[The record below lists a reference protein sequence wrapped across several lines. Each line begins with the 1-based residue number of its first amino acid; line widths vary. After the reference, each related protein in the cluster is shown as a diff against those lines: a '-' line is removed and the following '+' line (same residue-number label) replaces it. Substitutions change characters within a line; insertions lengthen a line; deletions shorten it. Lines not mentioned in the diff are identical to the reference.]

1 MKKILI
7 FVLAA
12 VLSLA
17 MLFSVT
23 ACGDSEVVDPVTVT
37 ISQETASVEVGST
50 VTLTAT
56 ASDESAITWS
66 SNDTDVATVS
76 GGVVTGVS
84 AGTATITATS
94 GDAKATCAITVVEAG
109 GGEPTE
115 EVTITLSQTEVTLE
129 INKTVTL
136 TATTSDS
143 STVKWSTSD
152 RTVANVNATTGLVK
166 GLKAGT
172 ATITATS
179 GDATAT
185 CTVTVVEAGGGDPT
199 GEPLQAPTIAIEG
212 NELTITDTN
221 TEGVSSYTV
230 NIIDKSAL
238 NSGVTAGT
246 VVRTLT
252 AKDKTL
258 TINDIGL
265 AAGEYDVQAKAVGGS
280 GYADSE
286 LSESVAFTVTA
297 TTSYEVPLTDENTS
311 VKMVGQW
318 QYWSEIANDAAL
330 TDTVTDCAYD
340 NGSVSFAMDQTNAV
354 NWYATQ
360 FFYDVFGIENKQN
373 YTVTMK
379 ITVTDLT
386 LFDGAEAGKIT
397 VNGTEFTLVEGEN
410 DIEVTRA
417 YNTNKA
423 AVSVQMGVNGDTP
436 LTVKS
441 GAFVISDIT
450 IA

>member
-37 ISQETASVEVGST
+37 ISQETASIEVGST

-66 SNDTDVATVS
+66 SSDTDVATVS

-94 GDAKATCAITVVEAG
+94 GDAKATCTVTVTKTEDPTEEVAITISQETASVEVGSTITLTATTSDGSEVSWRSNKAGIATVENGVVTGVSAGTATIMATSGDAKATCAITVVEAG
-109 GGEPTE
+109 G
-115 EVTITLSQTEVTLE
+115 V
-129 INKTVTL
+129 
-136 TATTSDS
+136 
-143 STVKWSTSD
+143 
-152 RTVANVNATTGLVK
+152 
-166 GLKAGT
+166 
-172 ATITATS
+172 
-179 GDATAT
+179 
-185 CTVTVVEAGGGDPT
+185 DPT

-212 NELTITDTN
+212 KELTITDTN

-340 NGSVSFAMDQTNAV
+340 NGSVSFTMDQTNAV

-386 LFDGAEAGKIT
+386 IFDGAEAGKIT

-423 AVSVQMGVNGDTP
+423 AVSVQMGINGDTP

>member
-37 ISQETASVEVGST
+37 ISQETASVEVGSS

-66 SNDTDVATVS
+66 SSDTDVATVS

-84 AGTATITATS
+84 
-94 GDAKATCAITVVEAG
+94 
-109 GGEPTE
+109 
-115 EVTITLSQTEVTLE
+115 
-129 INKTVTL
+129 
-136 TATTSDS
+136 
-143 STVKWSTSD
+143 
-152 RTVANVNATTGLVK
+152 
-166 GLKAGT
+166 AGT

-212 NELTITDTN
+212 KELTITDTN

-340 NGSVSFAMDQTNAV
+340 NGSVSFTMDQTNAV

-441 GAFVISDIT
+441 EAFVISDIT

>member
-66 SNDTDVATVS
+66 SSDTDVATVSGGVVTGVSAGTATITATSGDATATCTVTVTKTEDPTEEVTITISQETASVEVGSTVTLTATASDESAITWSSSDTDVATVS

-109 GGEPTE
+109 G
-115 EVTITLSQTEVTLE
+115 V
-129 INKTVTL
+129 
-136 TATTSDS
+136 
-143 STVKWSTSD
+143 
-152 RTVANVNATTGLVK
+152 
-166 GLKAGT
+166 
-172 ATITATS
+172 
-179 GDATAT
+179 
-185 CTVTVVEAGGGDPT
+185 DPT

-212 NELTITDTN
+212 KELTITDTN

-340 NGSVSFAMDQTNAV
+340 NGSVSFTMDQTNAV

-386 LFDGAEAGKIT
+386 IFDGAEAGKIT

-423 AVSVQMGVNGDTP
+423 AVSVQMGIIGDTP

>member
-17 MLFSVT
+17 MFFSVT

-50 VTLTAT
+50 VTL
-56 ASDESAITWS
+56 
-66 SNDTDVATVS
+66 
-76 GGVVTGVS
+76 
-84 AGTATITATS
+84 
-94 GDAKATCAITVVEAG
+94 
-109 GGEPTE
+109 
-115 EVTITLSQTEVTLE
+115 
-129 INKTVTL
+129 
-136 TATTSDS
+136 
-143 STVKWSTSD
+143 
-152 RTVANVNATTGLVK
+152 
-166 GLKAGT
+166 
-172 ATITATS
+172 
-179 GDATAT
+179 
-185 CTVTVVEAGGGDPT
+185 
-199 GEPLQAPTIAIEG
+199 
-212 NELTITDTN
+212 
-221 TEGVSSYTV
+221 
-230 NIIDKSAL
+230 
-238 NSGVTAGT
+238 
-246 VVRTLT
+246 
-252 AKDKTL
+252 
-258 TINDIGL
+258 
-265 AAGEYDVQAKAVGGS
+265 
-280 GYADSE
+280 
-286 LSESVAFTVTA
+286 TA

-340 NGSVSFAMDQTNAV
+340 NGSVSFTMDQTNAV

-397 VNGTEFTLVEGEN
+397 VNGTEYTLVEGEN

>member
-66 SNDTDVATVS
+66 SSDTDVATVS
-76 GGVVTGVS
+76 GGVVTGVSAGTATITATSGDATATCTVTVTKTEDPTEEVTITISQETASVEVGSTITLTATTSDGSEVSWRSNKAGIATVENGVVTGVS

-109 GGEPTE
+109 GG
-115 EVTITLSQTEVTLE
+115 
-129 INKTVTL
+129 
-136 TATTSDS
+136 
-143 STVKWSTSD
+143 
-152 RTVANVNATTGLVK
+152 
-166 GLKAGT
+166 
-172 ATITATS
+172 
-179 GDATAT
+179 
-185 CTVTVVEAGGGDPT
+185 DPT

-212 NELTITDTN
+212 KELTITDTN

-340 NGSVSFAMDQTNAV
+340 NGSVSFTMDQTNAV

>member
-37 ISQETASVEVGST
+37 ISQETASIEVGST

-66 SNDTDVATVS
+66 SSDTGVATVS

-94 GDAKATCAITVVEAG
+94 GDAKATCTVTVTKTEDPTEEVAITISQETASVEVGSTITLTATTSDGSEVSWRSNKAGIATVENGVVTGVSAGTATIMATSGDAKATCAITVVEAG
-109 GGEPTE
+109 G
-115 EVTITLSQTEVTLE
+115 V
-129 INKTVTL
+129 
-136 TATTSDS
+136 
-143 STVKWSTSD
+143 
-152 RTVANVNATTGLVK
+152 
-166 GLKAGT
+166 
-172 ATITATS
+172 
-179 GDATAT
+179 
-185 CTVTVVEAGGGDPT
+185 DPT

-212 NELTITDTN
+212 KELTITDTN

-340 NGSVSFAMDQTNAV
+340 NGSVSFTMDQTNAV

-386 LFDGAEAGKIT
+386 IFDGAEAGKIT

-423 AVSVQMGVNGDTP
+423 AVSVQMGINGDTP